1 MTDSLAGVAAAL
13 RAGATSAG
21 ALLDEAL
28 ARHDGRA
35 PALHAYVHLDRDGAR
50 AAAAEADRRL
60 RGRGPPPG
68 PLCGIPVSVKDLYG
82 VDGQPVWGGTARP
95 LPEEW
100 SRDGWLVARLR
111 AQGAVF
117 VGRTITVEL
126 AFGAVGTN
134 PHHGTPRNPFDDHT
148 HRIPGGSSAGAGVS
162 LVEGSALVAL
172 GTDTGGSI
180 RIPAS
185 LSGTVGHKTTHGRWS
200 TEGVVPLSTT
210 LDTVGALTR
219 TVDDAAW
226 FFGAVDPA
234 WGDPDAFVAE
244 VRRRADAAPLRV
256 GRPRARILDE
266 VDPALG
272 GMVDGALE
280 AWARSGA
287 AAVTPVDGSLLDEA
301 ERLYMEGTIVAA
313 EGQAFVASRLPHHRS
328 ALDPRVAARLEGAPS
343 LESPAYRRDRA
354 TLDALAARAP
364 TLFADVDVLAWPT
377 HLHAPPPVDDL
388 TDLDRY
394 LTVNR
399 GLLRPTC
406 PVNALGLCALTVPVG
421 FDPRGL
427 PVGLQL
433 VAPGGADEL
442 VLAAGRRLEAVLQA
456 SPRSSTSR

>member
-1 MTDSLAGVAAAL
+1 MTESLAAVAAAL
-13 RAGATSAG
+13 RAGTTSAG

-28 ARHDGRA
+28 ARHDGHA
-35 PALHAYVHLDRDGAR
+35 PPLHAYVHLDREGAR

-60 RGRGPPPG
+60 GGASPPPG

-82 VDGQPVWGGTARP
+82 VEGQPVRAGTARP
-95 LPEEW
+95 LPDAW

-117 VGRTITVEL
+117 VGRTVTVEL

-134 PHHGTPRNPFDDHT
+134 PHHGTPRNPFDDRI

-185 LSGTVGHKTTHGRWS
+185 LSGTVGHKTTKGRWS

-219 TVDDAAW
+219 TVHDAAW

-234 WGDPDAFVAE
+234 WGDPDSFVAGL
-244 VRRRADAAPLRV
+244 RHRAPPVRV

-266 VDPALG
+266 VDPSLG
-272 GMVDGALE
+272 AVVDEALE
-280 AWARSGA
+280 GWARSGA
-287 AAVTPVDGSLLDEA
+287 AALTPVDGGLLDEA

-313 EGQAFVASRLPHHRS
+313 EGHAFVASRLPHHREI
-328 ALDPRVAARLEGAPS
+328 LDPRVAARLEGAPA
-343 LESPAYRRDRA
+343 LDSPAYRRDRA
-354 TLDALAARAP
+354 ALDALAARAP
-364 TLFADVDVLAWPT
+364 ALFDDADVLAWPT
-377 HLHAPPPVDDL
+377 HLHPPPAVDEL
-388 TDLDRY
+388 TDLNRY
-394 LTVNR
+394 LAVNR

-433 VAPGGADEL
+433 VAPGGADESL
-442 VLAAGRRLEAVLQA
+442 LAAGLGLEAVLQA
-456 SPRSSTSR
+456 SSNSSTSR